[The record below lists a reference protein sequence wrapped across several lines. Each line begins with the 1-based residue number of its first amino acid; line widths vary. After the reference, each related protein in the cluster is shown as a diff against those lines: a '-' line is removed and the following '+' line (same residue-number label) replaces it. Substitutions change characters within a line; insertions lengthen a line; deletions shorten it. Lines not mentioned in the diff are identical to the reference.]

1 MKPIKG
7 NIDPSLYPEYERIHN
22 IHPLVKDYEFLGTNF
37 DWSEG
42 KNEDWSAADDP
53 IYSYFDKFY
62 DSEETILEIGS
73 GSGGSFERCYNSVS
87 SDKVKIKK
95 AFLTDINANTTKHLN
110 KTWVQSNPFG
120 IDIEAHVTDGLSLPM
135 VDDESVDFVFSL
147 HSLRSTCCTCSLSVM
162 EKIMSEVKRVLKPK
176 GKYLIQTWG
185 YIPYEE
191 KFWWVDNFK
200 TANRTDGGVTKYDDV
215 HFGYRETIDMNFF
228 DERKKG
234 DENGPR
240 ISN

>member
-1 MKPIKG
+1 MT
-7 NIDPSLYPEYERIHN
+7 IDPLLCPPSELFHN
-22 IHPLVKDYEFLGTNF
+22 AHPLVKDYKFLGVHF
-37 DWSEG
+37 DWSKG

-73 GSGGSFERCYNSVS
+73 GNGGSFERCYNSVS

-135 VDDESVDFVFSL
+135 IDDESVDFVFSI
-147 HSLRSTCCTCSLSVM
+147 HSLRSSCCSCSLSIM

-191 KFWWVDNFK
+191 KIWWVDILK
-200 TANRTDGGVTKYDDV
+200 TSKRTDGEVTKYDDI

-228 DERKKG
+228 DERKKCN
-234 DENGPR
+234 ENGPR